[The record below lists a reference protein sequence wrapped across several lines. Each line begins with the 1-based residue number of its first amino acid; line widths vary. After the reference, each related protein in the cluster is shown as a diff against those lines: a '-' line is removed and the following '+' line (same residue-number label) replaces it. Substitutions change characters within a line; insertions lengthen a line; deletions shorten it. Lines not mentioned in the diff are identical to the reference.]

1 MLYCHK
7 TFLKVMST
15 DSCRTRTIT
24 GPEDEN
30 GIFFVN
36 EFTFQEDQ
44 ESVLVN
50 SKRMRRVDVSLEV
63 PIRVLNRK
71 AAITKPTEKS
81 TKNYQPPSSTANA
94 DLISLIASVEERPI
108 PLNLNSESVQKQQIA
123 SSAMAASME
132 TTHVTCTNCG
142 GYHYTYCCPQ
152 KETYKR
158 DIITEKGG
166 IYVPPSKKNN
176 VEKQTYSLKLDP
188 VPHSWT
194 RENLQKLVDDLCE
207 ELRVVLKNLQN
218 EGTNKQT
225 PAVKSFD
232 QLHWR
237 EKVRL
242 EKERKEALG
251 RSNEPVQELQN
262 QDDQAAAAA
271 DDKNEKPDP
280 EPEDERIVSA
290 RAALAGLK
298 LERASFP
305 LNRIDGGKQGYA
317 YINLG
322 TKEAQ
327 QLFKARWDNAKI
339 ASEQIIMHVL
349 LPEEYAPTRK

>member
-1 MLYCHK
+1 M
-7 TFLKVMST
+7 MST

-44 ESVLVN
+44 ENVSVS
-50 SKRMRRVDVSLEV
+50 SKRMRRMNVSLEV
-63 PIRVLNRK
+63 PTRVLLRK
-71 AAITKPTEKS
+71 DAIAKPASKS
-81 TKNYQPPSSTANA
+81 TKYYQPHGSATSA
-94 DLISLIASVEERPI
+94 DLTSLIASVEERPI
-108 PLNLNSESVQKQQIA
+108 TLNLNSESVQKQQLA

-132 TTHVTCTNCG
+132 ATHVICNNCG

-152 KETYKR
+152 KETYER

-188 VPHSWT
+188 VPHFWT
-194 RENLQKLVDDLCE
+194 RENLQKLVDSLCE
-207 ELRVVLKNLQN
+207 ELRVMLKNLQS
-218 EGTNKQT
+218 EGTVKQAPT
-225 PAVKSFD
+225 AENFD
-232 QLHWR
+232 QLTWR
-237 EKVRL
+237 EKVRI
-242 EKERKEALG
+242 EKERKEALT
-251 RSNEPVQELQN
+251 RSSEPAREPQSQES
-262 QDDQAAAAA
+262 QAPTAA
-271 DDKNEKPDP
+271 DNKSDKP
-280 EPEDERIVSA
+280 EPEPEPENEQIVSL
-290 RAALAGLK
+290 RAAIAGLR

-305 LNRIDGGKQGYA
+305 LNRIDGRKQGYA

-327 QLFKARWDNAKI
+327 QSFKARWDGAKI

-349 LPEEYAPTRK
+349 LPEEYAPARK